1 MDLLKLELQEGRL
14 PQDFLSQMKPVSSAN
29 ASKIEALKEAFGK
42 AIRSVFESPN
52 DELFEAGMELLENY
66 SGLDEEFE
74 LKEYVMYAD
83 DDDFEEFASNFGSF
97 KDLVFSQ
104 NGVRGL
110 TSANWSEG
118 VAFTYRP
125 SEGVLELSVPAY
137 NDKDLG
143 IIKISA
149 NTQAKLTDIVKKAN
163 AMTSGKTFFTDG
175 YGDFVIGK

>member
-1 MDLLKLELQEGRL
+1 MDLLKLELEQGRL
-14 PQDFLSQMKPVSSAN
+14 PQDFLSQLKPVSSAN
-29 ASKIEALKEAFGK
+29 ASKIESLKEAFGK
-42 AIRSVFESPN
+42 AIRSVFESPD

-66 SGLDEEFE
+66 SDLDEDFE

-83 DDDFEEFASNFGSF
+83 DDDYEEFSSNFGYF

-104 NGVRGL
+104 EGVRGL
-110 TSANWSEG
+110 TSANWSDG

-125 SEGVLELSVPAY
+125 SKGVLELCVPS
-137 NDKDLG
+137 NGGDLG

>member
-1 MDLLKLELQEGRL
+1 MDLLKLELQGGRL

-29 ASKIEALKEAFGK
+29 ASKIESLREAFGK

-66 SGLDEEFE
+66 SDLDEDFE

-83 DDDFEEFASNFGSF
+83 DDDYEEFASNFGSF

-110 TSANWSEG
+110 TSANWTDG

-125 SEGVLELSVPAY
+125 SEGVLELYVPSH
-137 NDKDLG
+137 DKVLG
-143 IIKISA
+143 IIKIST

>member
-14 PQDFLSQMKPVSSAN
+14 PQDFLSQLKAVSPAN
-29 ASKIEALKEAFGK
+29 APKIESLKESFGK
-42 AIRSVFESPN
+42 AICSVFESPD

-66 SGLDEEFE
+66 SDLDEEFD
-74 LKEYVMYAD
+74 LKEYVMDHD
-83 DDDFEEFASNFGSF
+83 DDEHGEFASNFGYF

-110 TSANWSEG
+110 TTSNWSDG
-118 VAFTYRP
+118 VAFTYRL
-125 SEGVLELSVPAY
+125 SEGVLELSVPSY
-137 NDKDLG
+137 SDKDLG

-149 NTQAKLTDIVKKAN
+149 NTQARLTDIVKKAN

>member
-1 MDLLKLELQEGRL
+1 
-14 PQDFLSQMKPVSSAN
+14 MKPVSSAN
-29 ASKIEALKEAFGK
+29 ASKIESLKEAFGK
-42 AIRSVFESPN
+42 AIRSVFESPD

-66 SGLDEEFE
+66 SDLDAEFE
-74 LKEYVMYAD
+74 LKEYVMDHD
-83 DDDFEEFASNFGSF
+83 DDEHEEFASNFGYF
-97 KDLVFSQ
+97 KDLVFSKD
-104 NGVRGL
+104 GVRGL
-110 TSANWSEG
+110 TSSNWSDG

-125 SEGVLELSVPAY
+125 SEGVLELYVPSY
-137 NDKDLG
+137 GKDLG

>member
-1 MDLLKLELQEGRL
+1 
-14 PQDFLSQMKPVSSAN
+14 
-29 ASKIEALKEAFGK
+29 
-42 AIRSVFESPN
+42 
-52 DELFEAGMELLENY
+52 MELLENY
-66 SGLDEEFE
+66 SDLDEEFE
-74 LKEYVMYAD
+74 LKEYIIVYD
-83 DDDFEEFASNFGSF
+83 DDDYEEFASNFGYF

-110 TSANWSEG
+110 TSANWSDG

-125 SEGVLELSVPAY
+125 SEGVLELYVPSY
-137 NDKDLG
+137 GKDLG

-175 YGDFVIGK
+175 SGEFVIGK

>member
-1 MDLLKLELQEGRL
+1 MDLLKLELQGGRL

-29 ASKIEALKEAFGK
+29 ASKIESLREAFGK

-66 SGLDEEFE
+66 SDLDEDFE

-83 DDDFEEFASNFGSF
+83 DDDYEEFASNFGSF

-110 TSANWSEG
+110 TSANWSDG

-125 SEGVLELSVPAY
+125 SEGVLELYVPSH
-137 NDKDLG
+137 DKDLG

>member
-1 MDLLKLELQEGRL
+1 MDLLKLELEQGRL
-14 PQDFLSQMKPVSSAN
+14 PQDFLSQMKSVSSAN
-29 ASKIEALKEAFGK
+29 ASKIESLKEAFGK
-42 AIRSVFESPN
+42 AIRSVFESPD

-66 SGLDEEFE
+66 SDLDAEFE
-74 LKEYVMYAD
+74 LKEYVMDHD
-83 DDDFEEFASNFGSF
+83 DDEHEEFASNFGYF
-97 KDLVFSQ
+97 KDLVFSKD
-104 NGVRGL
+104 GVRGL
-110 TSANWSEG
+110 TSSNWSDG

-125 SEGVLELSVPAY
+125 SEGVLELYVPSY
-137 NDKDLG
+137 GKDLG

>member
-14 PQDFLSQMKPVSSAN
+14 PQDFLSQLKPVSSAN
-29 ASKIEALKEAFGK
+29 TSKIEALKEAFGK
-42 AIRSVFESPN
+42 AIQSVFESPD

-66 SGLDEEFE
+66 SDLDEDFE
-74 LKEYVMYAD
+74 LKEYVMSAD
-83 DDDFEEFASNFGSF
+83 DDDYEEFASNFGSF

-110 TSANWSEG
+110 TSANWSDG

-125 SEGVLELSVPAY
+125 SEGVLELHVPSY
-137 NDKDLG
+137 NKDLG

-149 NTQAKLTDIVKKAN
+149 RTQADLTDIVKKAN
-163 AMTSGKTFFTDG
+163 AMTSGKTFFTDS

>member
-1 MDLLKLELQEGRL
+1 MDLLNLELEQGRL
-14 PQDFLSQMKPVSSAN
+14 PQDFLSQMKSVSSAN
-29 ASKIEALKEAFGK
+29 ASKIEDLKEAFGK

-66 SGLDEEFE
+66 SDLDEDFE

-83 DDDFEEFASNFGSF
+83 DDDYEEFASNFGYF
-97 KDLVFSQ
+97 KDLVFSKE
-104 NGVRGL
+104 GVRGL
-110 TSANWSEG
+110 TTANWSDG

-125 SEGVLELSVPAY
+125 SEGVLELYVPSY
-137 NDKDLG
+137 NKDLG
-143 IIKISA
+143 IIKISS
-149 NTQAKLTDIVKKAN
+149 NTQAKLTDVVKKAN

>member
-1 MDLLKLELQEGRL
+1 MDLLDLELQQGRL

-52 DELFEAGMELLENY
+52 EELFEAGMGLLENY
-66 SGLDEEFE
+66 SDLDEDFE

-83 DDDFEEFASNFGSF
+83 DDDYEEFASNFGYF
-97 KDLVFSQ
+97 KDLVFSKD
-104 NGVRGL
+104 GVRGL
-110 TSANWSEG
+110 TSSNWSDG

-125 SEGVLELSVPAY
+125 SEGVLELSVPS
-137 NDKDLG
+137 NGGDLG

-149 NTQAKLTDIVKKAN
+149 STQAKLTDVVKKAN

>member
-14 PQDFLSQMKPVSSAN
+14 PPDFLQQLKPVSSAN
-29 ASKIEALKEAFGK
+29 ASKIEALKEAFGQ
-42 AIRSVFESPN
+42 AIRSVFESP
-52 DELFEAGMELLENY
+52 DEELFRAGMELLENY
-66 SGLDEEFE
+66 SDLDEEFE
-74 LKEYVMYAD
+74 LKEYIIAYD
-83 DDDFEEFASNFGSF
+83 DDDYEEFASNFGYF

-110 TSANWSEG
+110 TTANWSDG

-125 SEGVLELSVPAY
+125 SEGVLELHVPSY
-137 NDKDLG
+137 DKDLG

-163 AMTSGKTFFTDG
+163 AMISGKTFFTDG

>member
-14 PQDFLSQMKPVSSAN
+14 PQDFLSQLKPVSAAN

-42 AIRSVFESPN
+42 AIRSVFESPD

-66 SGLDEEFE
+66 SDLDEEFE

-83 DDDFEEFASNFGSF
+83 DDDYEEFASNFGYF
-97 KDLVFSQ
+97 KDLVFSK

-110 TSANWSEG
+110 TTTNWSGG

-125 SEGVLELSVPAY
+125 SEGVLELYVPSY
-137 NDKDLG
+137 DKDLG

-149 NTQAKLTDIVKKAN
+149 NTQVKLTDIVKKAN

-175 YGDFVIGK
+175 SGEFVIGK

>member
-42 AIRSVFESPN
+42 AIQSVFESPD

-66 SGLDEEFE
+66 SDLDEDFE

-83 DDDFEEFASNFGSF
+83 DDDYEEFASNFGSF

-110 TSANWSEG
+110 TSANWSDG

-125 SEGVLELSVPAY
+125 SEGVLELHVPSY
-137 NDKDLG
+137 NKDLG

-149 NTQAKLTDIVKKAN
+149 RTQADLTDIVKKAN
-163 AMTSGKTFFTDG
+163 AMTSGKTFFTDS

>member
-1 MDLLKLELQEGRL
+1 
-14 PQDFLSQMKPVSSAN
+14 MKSVSSAN
-29 ASKIEALKEAFGK
+29 ASKIESLKEAFGK
-42 AIRSVFESPN
+42 AIRSVFESPD

-66 SGLDEEFE
+66 SDLDAEFE
-74 LKEYVMYAD
+74 LKEYVMDHD
-83 DDDFEEFASNFGSF
+83 DDEHEEFASNFGYF
-97 KDLVFSQ
+97 KDLVFSKD
-104 NGVRGL
+104 GVRGL
-110 TSANWSEG
+110 TSSNWSDG

-125 SEGVLELSVPAY
+125 SEGVLELYVPSY
-137 NDKDLG
+137 GKDLG

>member
-14 PQDFLSQMKPVSSAN
+14 PPDFLQQLKPVSSAN
-29 ASKIEALKEAFGK
+29 ASKIEALKEAFGQ
-42 AIRSVFESPN
+42 AIRSVFESP
-52 DELFEAGMELLENY
+52 DEELFRAGMELLENY
-66 SGLDEEFE
+66 SDLDEEFE
-74 LKEYVMYAD
+74 LKEYIIAYD
-83 DDDFEEFASNFGSF
+83 DDDYEEFASNFGYF

-110 TSANWSEG
+110 TTANWSDG

-125 SEGVLELSVPAY
+125 SEGVLELHVPSY
-137 NDKDLG
+137 DKDLG

-163 AMTSGKTFFTDG
+163 AMISGKTFFTDG
-175 YGDFVIGK
+175 SCEFVIGK

>member
-1 MDLLKLELQEGRL
+1 MDLLKLELQGGRL
-14 PQDFLSQMKPVSSAN
+14 PKDFLSQMKPVSSAN
-29 ASKIEALKEAFGK
+29 ASKIEALKEAFGN
-42 AIRSVFESPN
+42 AIRSVFESPD

-66 SGLDEEFE
+66 SDLDEDFD
-74 LKEYVMYAD
+74 LKEYIMDHD
-83 DDDFEEFASNFGSF
+83 DDEHEEFASNFGSF

-110 TSANWSEG
+110 TSANWSDG
-118 VAFTYRP
+118 VSFTYRP
-125 SEGVLELSVPAY
+125 SEGVLELYVPSH
-137 NDKDLG
+137 DKDLG

>member
-1 MDLLKLELQEGRL
+1 MDLLKLELEQERL
-14 PQDFLSQMKPVSSAN
+14 PQDFLSQLKPVSKAN
-29 ASKIEALKEAFGK
+29 ASKIESLKEAFGK
-42 AIRSVFESPN
+42 AIRSVFESP
-52 DELFEAGMELLENY
+52 DEELFRAGMELLENY
-66 SGLDEEFE
+66 SDLDEEFE

-83 DDDFEEFASNFGSF
+83 DDDYEEFASNFGYF

-110 TSANWSEG
+110 TSSNWSDG

-125 SEGVLELSVPAY
+125 SEGVLELYVPSY
-137 NDKDLG
+137 GKVLG

-175 YGDFVIGK
+175 SGEFVIGK

>member
-14 PQDFLSQMKPVSSAN
+14 PQDFISQLKPVSSAN
-29 ASKIEALKEAFGK
+29 ESKIEALKEAFGK
-42 AIRSVFESPN
+42 TIRSVFESPD

-66 SGLDEEFE
+66 SDLDEEFE

-83 DDDFEEFASNFGSF
+83 DDDYEEFASNFGYF

-104 NGVRGL
+104 KGVRGL
-110 TSANWSEG
+110 TTANWSDG
-118 VAFTYRP
+118 VAFTYRL
-125 SEGVLELSVPAY
+125 SEGVLELYVPSY
-137 NDKDLG
+137 SKDLG

-175 YGDFVIGK
+175 YGGFVIGK

>member
-1 MDLLKLELQEGRL
+1 M
-14 PQDFLSQMKPVSSAN
+14 
-29 ASKIEALKEAFGK
+29 KEAFGN
-42 AIRSVFESPN
+42 AIRSVFESPD

-66 SGLDEEFE
+66 SDLDEDFD
-74 LKEYVMYAD
+74 LKEYIMDHD
-83 DDDFEEFASNFGSF
+83 DDEHEEFASNFGYF

-149 NTQAKLTDIVKKAN
+149 NTQANLTGIIKKEN

>member
-1 MDLLKLELQEGRL
+1 
-14 PQDFLSQMKPVSSAN
+14 MKPVSSAN
-29 ASKIEALKEAFGK
+29 ASKIESLKEAFGK
-42 AIRSVFESPN
+42 AIRSVFESPD

-66 SGLDEEFE
+66 SDLDAEFE
-74 LKEYVMYAD
+74 LKEYVMDHD
-83 DDDFEEFASNFGSF
+83 DDEHEEFASNFGYF
-97 KDLVFSQ
+97 KDLVFSKD
-104 NGVRGL
+104 GVRGL
-110 TSANWSEG
+110 TSSNWSDG

-125 SEGVLELSVPAY
+125 SEGVLELYVPSY
-137 NDKDLG
+137 RKDLG

>member
-14 PQDFLSQMKPVSSAN
+14 PQDFLSQLKPISSTN
-29 ASKIEALKEAFGK
+29 ATKVEALKEAFGK

-52 DELFEAGMELLENY
+52 DELFEAGMGLLENY
-66 SGLDEEFE
+66 SDLDEEFD
-74 LKEYVMYAD
+74 LKEYIMDHND
-83 DDDFEEFASNFGSF
+83 DEHEEFASNFGYF
-97 KDLVFSQ
+97 KDLVFSHK
-104 NGVRGL
+104 GVRGL
-110 TSANWSEG
+110 TTANWSDG

-125 SEGVLELSVPAY
+125 SEGVLELSVPSY
-137 NDKDLG
+137 NDEDLG
-143 IIKISA
+143 IIKISS

>member
-1 MDLLKLELQEGRL
+1 MDLLNLELQQGRL
-14 PQDFLSQMKPVSSAN
+14 PKDFLSQLKPVSPAN

-42 AIRSVFESPN
+42 AIRSVFDSPD

-66 SGLDEEFE
+66 SDLDEEFD
-74 LKEYVMYAD
+74 LKEYIMNHD
-83 DDDFEEFASNFGSF
+83 DDDYEEFASNFGYF

-110 TSANWSEG
+110 TSANWSDG
-118 VAFTYRP
+118 VAFTYRL
-125 SEGVLELSVPAY
+125 SEGVLELYVPSY
-137 NDKDLG
+137 NKDLG
-143 IIKISA
+143 IIKISP

-175 YGDFVIGK
+175 SGEFVIGK

>member
-1 MDLLKLELQEGRL
+1 MDLLNLELEQGRL
-14 PQDFLSQMKPVSSAN
+14 PQDFLSQLKPVSTVN
-29 ASKIEALKEAFGK
+29 ASKIESLKEAFGK
-42 AIRSVFESPN
+42 AIRSVFESPD

-66 SGLDEEFE
+66 SDLDEEFE
-74 LKEYVMYAD
+74 LKEYIIAYD
-83 DDDFEEFASNFGSF
+83 DDDYEEFASNFGYF

-110 TSANWSEG
+110 TSANWSDG

-125 SEGVLELSVPAY
+125 SEGVLELYVPSY
-137 NDKDLG
+137 GKDLG